1 MNKEQSFISHWNF
14 SPLEFLQV
22 QAYVHGVLLSS
33 FTIII
38 WFYFLNLLKNV
49 DVSLIQLKTQIY
61 QLSVDEVVGRNVV
74 IHLTR
79 V

>member
-1 MNKEQSFISHWNF
+1 MNNAQSFISQWKF

-61 QLSVDEVVGRNVV
+61 QLSVDGVVERNVV
-74 IHLTR
+74 IHPTQ